1 MVGGDY
7 QTTLAGHVGTNSLM
21 PDEARFSAFGRASYD
36 LTNNIEIFAQ
46 FGWNRY
52 IGESYYQQTPSTG
65 VTIRGDNA
73 YLQSMYPTVAAALG
87 NSSANTITIGTSNAG
102 YPCPA
107 ATTRATSIAMSSGQR
122 ANLTCWAV
130 SGNLTLISSMAKP
143 SRMNS

>member
-1 MVGGDY
+1 
-7 QTTLAGHVGTNSLM
+7 M

-102 YPCPA
+102 YPVPGSHN
-107 ATTRATSIAMSSGQR
+107 TRDVYRYVVGTKGKFDLLGREWKFDAYFQHGETKSHEQ
-122 ANLTCWAV
+122 LT
-130 SGNLTLISSMAKP
+130 NT
-143 SRMNS
+143 